1 MADLMI
7 DIEYAEWLKDL
18 KDQIKRSQIKAAI
31 TVNSQLILLYW
42 DLGRQIVEKQ
52 ETAKWGSGFIEQL
65 SKDLK
70 KEFPDMTGFS
80 KSNLKNCRLFY
91 KFYSVPLKSQQAVG
105 FLDQNRTNTVTITKK
120 KHDSIENIF
129 RQQLVG
135 ELEVNIISLIPWGH
149 HIKIIEKT
157 KNIDEAIFYVKQTC
171 ENNWSRAVLEYQ
183 IETNLYKRQGKAIT
197 NFKLTLPEPES
208 DLANEVIKSE
218 YNFEF
223 LHLSNKAKE
232 TDLEKALVQHMA
244 EFLMELGKG
253 FAYMGRQFPIRV
265 GETDFRID
273 LLFYHTK
280 LRCYNVADIS
290 DVHLWRSEI
299 ASTIM
304 CLCQEKLL

>member
-18 KDQIKRSQIKAAI
+18 KDQIKRSQIKVAM

-70 KEFPDMTGFS
+70 KEFPNMTGFS
-80 KSNLKNCRLFY
+80 RANLFY
-91 KFYSVPLKSQQAVG
+91 IKKFYLYYLPLITDISKVQQVAG
-105 FLDQNRTNTVTITKK
+105 IFDKP
-120 KHDSIENIF
+120 DSLIV
-129 RQQLVG
+129 QQLAGQLYQIDTKDVMSDNG
-135 ELEVNIISLIPWGH
+135 IFNTNKLFFIPWFH
-149 HIKIIEKT
+149 HVKIMDKV
-157 KNIDEAIFYVKQTC
+157 KNLSEAMFYVNQII

-223 LHLSNKAKE
+223 LHLSKN
-232 TDLEKALVQHMA
+232 
-244 EFLMELGKG
+244 
-253 FAYMGRQFPIRV
+253 
-265 GETDFRID
+265 
-273 LLFYHTK
+273 
-280 LRCYNVADIS
+280 
-290 DVHLWRSEI
+290 
-299 ASTIM
+299 
-304 CLCQEKLL
+304 